1 MFVGGLILPVYCSV
15 FWFGIMRFGEDAP
28 DFRKTIQI
36 YKEELF
42 MDIFLSALPI
52 LVVLVGIIGLNKP
65 AKIVAPI
72 AFAVTFVIG
81 MFYFGE
87 GLDILWTN
95 AWTGIV
101 SGTKVVYM
109 IMAAFCILNM
119 LIETG
124 AMDKIREL
132 IIAITDDKRKHVII
146 VAFGFGAF
154 LEGCAGAGTPAA
166 VAAPALVGLG
176 ISPVFAV
183 LSSLIANGIWSSWG
197 AAGLTCSGGFAAMV
211 AEGRG
216 AVYNWPALDSM
227 TVSEIYNML
236 SRATARVN
244 AVGAFLCPWVITA
257 VCYGK
262 KGFKGLVPFLFIN
275 SVVGAAAMIAVT
287 HTIGFE
293 FTSIISGLII
303 VAVDFIYLKAANL
316 KTPEEFVAAPPAD
329 KSPIPAWK
337 AVFTYA
343 LLLVALPCARFGL
356 EGSWLY
362 GRGFAVWIGTTIIVV
377 CFIGSI
383 VLGYTKSFHK
393 CVAISFKSVIGA
405 LIAMAFLSGLAEAM
419 KSAGMLSIL
428 AKALAAVVGKG
439 YPAAAVFIGCI
450 GSFMTGTTLGSNI
463 MFHPMHIEAAQIL
476 GISPAYTA
484 AVNSSGGALGNM
496 ICPNNVIAVCATVNF
511 QNQEGIIM
519 RKVVPALVVLMI
531 AEMIAALLY
540 VLVIFPGY
548 YM

>member
-95 AWTGIV
+95 AWIGIV

-383 VLGYTKSFHK
+383 VLGYTKNFHK
-393 CVAISFKSVIGA
+393 CVAVSFKSVIGA

-428 AKALAAVVGKG
+428 AKALAAVVGNG

>member
-95 AWTGIV
+95 AWIGIV

-383 VLGYTKSFHK
+383 VLGYTKNFHK
-393 CVAISFKSVIGA
+393 CVAVSFKSVIGA

-428 AKALAAVVGKG
+428 AKALAAVVGNG

-540 VLVIFPGY
+540 IHVIFPGY

>member
-95 AWTGIV
+95 AWIGIV

-211 AEGRG
+211 VEGRG

-356 EGSWLY
+356 VGTYLY
-362 GRGFAVWIGTTIIVV
+362 SRGFAVWIGTTILVV

-393 CVAISFKSVIGA
+393 CVAVSFKSVIGA

-428 AKALAAVVGKG
+428 AKALAAVVGNG

-540 VLVIFPGY
+540 IHVIFPGY

>member
-95 AWTGIV
+95 AWIGIV

-211 AEGRG
+211 VEGRG

-383 VLGYTKSFHK
+383 VLGYTKNFHK
-393 CVAISFKSVIGA
+393 CVAVSFKSVIGA

-428 AKALAAVVGKG
+428 AKALAAVVGNG

-540 VLVIFPGY
+540 IHVIFPGY

>member
-1 MFVGGLILPVYCSV
+1 
-15 FWFGIMRFGEDAP
+15 
-28 DFRKTIQI
+28 
-36 YKEELF
+36 
-42 MDIFLSALPI
+42 MDIIVSVLPI
-52 LVVLVGIIGLNKP
+52 LIVLVGIIVLNKP
-65 AKIVAPI
+65 AKVVAPI
-72 AFAVTFVIG
+72 AFVVTFALG

-87 GLDILWTN
+87 GLDILWKN

-132 IIAITDDKRKHVII
+132 IISITDDKRKHVII

-166 VAAPALVGLG
+166 VAAPCLVGLG

-216 AVYNWPALDSM
+216 AAYNWPALDSM
-227 TVSEIYNML
+227 SVSEIYNML

-262 KGFKGLVPFLFIN
+262 KGFKGLVPFLFVNGI
-275 SVVGAAAMIAVT
+275 VGAAAMIGVT

-293 FTSIISGLII
+293 FTSIISGII
-303 VAVDFIYLKAANL
+303 VVAVDFIYIKVARP
-316 KTPEEFVAAPPAD
+316 KTPEEFIATPPVD

-337 AVFTYA
+337 AVFTYV
-343 LLLVALPCARFGL
+343 LLLIALPCARFGL
-356 EGSWLY
+356 EGTWLY
-362 GRGFAVWIGTTIIVV
+362 SRGFAVWIGTTIIVV
-377 CFIGSI
+377 CFVGSI
-383 VLGYTKSFHK
+383 VLGYTNRFHK
-393 CVAISFKSVIGA
+393 CVAVSFKSVIGA

-428 AKALAAVVGKG
+428 AKALADVVGKG
-439 YPAAAVFIGCI
+439 YPAAAVFIGCL

-463 MFHPMHIEAAQIL
+463 MFHPMHIEAAQLL

-511 QNQEGIIM
+511 QNQEGVIM

>member
-95 AWTGIV
+95 AWAGIV

-356 EGSWLY
+356 VGTYLY
-362 GRGFAVWIGTTIIVV
+362 SRGFAVWIGTTILVV

-393 CVAISFKSVIGA
+393 CVAVSFKSVIGA

-428 AKALAAVVGKG
+428 AKALAAVVGNG

-540 VLVIFPGY
+540 IHVIFPGY

>member
-95 AWTGIV
+95 AWIGIV

-197 AAGLTCSGGFAAMV
+197 AAGLTCSGGFATMV
-211 AEGRG
+211 VEGRG

-383 VLGYTKSFHK
+383 VLGYTKNFHK
-393 CVAISFKSVIGA
+393 CVAVSFKSVIGA

-428 AKALAAVVGKG
+428 AKALAAVVGNG

-540 VLVIFPGY
+540 IHVIFPGY

>member
-36 YKEELF
+36 YKDELF

-95 AWTGIV
+95 AWIGIV

-211 AEGRG
+211 VEGRG

-356 EGSWLY
+356 VGTYLY
-362 GRGFAVWIGTTIIVV
+362 SRGFAVWIGTTILVV

-393 CVAISFKSVIGA
+393 CVAVSFKSVIGA

-428 AKALAAVVGKG
+428 AKALAAVVGNG

-540 VLVIFPGY
+540 IHVIFPGY

>member
-95 AWTGIV
+95 AWIGIV

-356 EGSWLY
+356 VGTYLY
-362 GRGFAVWIGTTIIVV
+362 SRGFAVWIGTTILVV

-393 CVAISFKSVIGA
+393 CVAVSFKSVIGA

-428 AKALAAVVGKG
+428 AKALAAVVGNG

-540 VLVIFPGY
+540 IHVIFPGY

>member
-87 GLDILWTN
+87 GLDILWAN

-257 VCYGK
+257 ICYGK

-356 EGSWLY
+356 VGTYLY
-362 GRGFAVWIGTTIIVV
+362 SRGFAVWIGTTILVV

-393 CVAISFKSVIGA
+393 CVAVSFKSVIGA

-428 AKALAAVVGKG
+428 AKALAAVVGNG

-540 VLVIFPGY
+540 IHVIFPGY

>member
-383 VLGYTKSFHK
+383 VLGYTKNFHK
-393 CVAISFKSVIGA
+393 CVAVSFKSVIGA

-428 AKALAAVVGKG
+428 AKALAAVVGNG

-476 GISPAYTA
+476 GISPAYCTA
-484 AVNSSGGALGNM
+484 LNSSGGALGNM

-531 AEMIAALLY
+531 AEMIAGLLY
-540 VLVIFPGY
+540 TLVIFPGY

>member
-95 AWTGIV
+95 AWIGIV

-146 VAFGFGAF
+146 VAFGFSAF

-383 VLGYTKSFHK
+383 VLGYTKNFHK
-393 CVAISFKSVIGA
+393 CVAVSFKSVIGA

-428 AKALAAVVGKG
+428 AKALAAVVGNG

-540 VLVIFPGY
+540 IHVIFPGY

>member
-95 AWTGIV
+95 AWIGIV

-211 AEGRG
+211 VEGRG

-393 CVAISFKSVIGA
+393 CVAVSFKSVIGA

-428 AKALAAVVGKG
+428 AKALAAVVGNG

-540 VLVIFPGY
+540 IHVIFPGY

>member
-1 MFVGGLILPVYCSV
+1 
-15 FWFGIMRFGEDAP
+15 
-28 DFRKTIQI
+28 
-36 YKEELF
+36 

-52 LVVLVGIIGLNKP
+52 LIVLVGIIVLNKP
-65 AKIVAPI
+65 AKVVAPI
-72 AFAVTFVIG
+72 AFVVTFALG

-87 GLDILWTN
+87 GLDMLWTN

-383 VLGYTKSFHK
+383 VLGYTKNFHK
-393 CVAISFKSVIGA
+393 CVAVSFKSVIGA

-428 AKALAAVVGKG
+428 AKALAAVVGNG

-476 GISPAYTA
+476 GISPAYCTA
-484 AVNSSGGALGNM
+484 LNSSGGALGNM

-531 AEMIAALLY
+531 AEMIAGLLY
-540 VLVIFPGY
+540 TLVIFPGY

>member
-95 AWTGIV
+95 AWIGIV

-183 LSSLIANGIWSSWG
+183 LSSFIANGIWSSWG

-211 AEGRG
+211 VEGRG

-356 EGSWLY
+356 VGTYLY
-362 GRGFAVWIGTTIIVV
+362 SRGFAVWIGTTILVV

-393 CVAISFKSVIGA
+393 CVAVSFKSVIGA

-428 AKALAAVVGKG
+428 AKALAAVVGNG

-540 VLVIFPGY
+540 IHVIFPGY

>member
-95 AWTGIV
+95 AWIGVV

-211 AEGRG
+211 VEGRG

-383 VLGYTKSFHK
+383 VLGYTKNFHK
-393 CVAISFKSVIGA
+393 CVAVSFKSVIGA

-428 AKALAAVVGKG
+428 AKALAAVVGNG

-540 VLVIFPGY
+540 IHVIFPGY

>member
-1 MFVGGLILPVYCSV
+1 
-15 FWFGIMRFGEDAP
+15 
-28 DFRKTIQI
+28 
-36 YKEELF
+36 
-42 MDIFLSALPI
+42 MDIIVSLLPI
-52 LVVLVGIIGLNKP
+52 LIVLIGIIVLNKP
-65 AKIVAPI
+65 AKVVAPV
-72 AFAVTFVIG
+72 AFVVTFVLG

-87 GLDILWTN
+87 TLDILWTN

-101 SGTKVVYM
+101 AGTKVVYM
-109 IMAAFCILNM
+109 IMSAFCILNM
-119 LIETG
+119 LLETG
-124 AMDKIREL
+124 AMDKIKEL
-132 IIAITDDKRKHVII
+132 VIGLTDDSRKHIVI

-166 VAAPALVGLG
+166 VCAPLLMGLG
-176 ISPVFAV
+176 ISPVFSV

-197 AAGLTCSGGFAAMV
+197 AAGLTCSGGFEAMV
-211 AEGRG
+211 QAGRG
-216 AVYNWPALDSM
+216 VTYNWPALENMS
-227 TVSEIYNML
+227 TTEIYNML
-236 SRATARVN
+236 SMATARVN
-244 AVGAFLCPWVITA
+244 AVGAFLCPWVITS

-262 KGFKGLVPFLFIN
+262 KGFKGLVPFLLVN
-275 SVVGAAAMIAVT
+275 SITGAAAMILVT

-293 FTSIISGLII
+293 FTSIISGLIV
-303 VAVDFIYLKAANL
+303 VAVNFVYLKVAKPA
-316 KTPEEFVAAPPAD
+316 TPAEFMTTPPENR
-329 KSPIPAWK
+329 SEMPAWK

-356 EGSWLY
+356 VGTYLY
-362 GRGFAVWIGTTIIVV
+362 SRGFAVWIGTTILVV

-439 YPAAAVFIGCI
+439 YPAAAVFIGCL

-463 MFHPMHIEAAQIL
+463 MFHPMHIEAAQLL
-476 GISPAYTA
+476 GISPAYCA
-484 AVNSSGGALGNM
+484 ALNSSGGALGNM

-519 RKVVPALVVLMI
+519 RKVIPALAILMV

-540 VLVIFPGY
+540 TLVIFPGY

>member
-1 MFVGGLILPVYCSV
+1 
-15 FWFGIMRFGEDAP
+15 
-28 DFRKTIQI
+28 
-36 YKEELF
+36 

-52 LVVLVGIIGLNKP
+52 LVVLVGIIVLNKP

-72 AFAVTFVIG
+72 AFVVTFVLG

-87 GLDILWTN
+87 TLDILWTN

-119 LIETG
+119 LLDTG
-124 AMDKIREL
+124 AMDKIRE
-132 IIAITDDKRKHVII
+132 IIISITNDKRKHVII

-166 VAAPALVGLG
+166 VAAPCLMGLG
-176 ISPVFAV
+176 ISPVGAV

-197 AAGLTCSGGFAAMV
+197 AAGLTCSGGFAALV

-216 AVYNWPALDSM
+216 ATYNWPALDSM
-227 TVSEIYNML
+227 TVSEIYNMT

-257 VCYGK
+257 VVYGK
-262 KGFKGLVPFLFIN
+262 KGFKGLVPFLFVN
-275 SVVGAAAMIAVT
+275 GLVGAAAMIAVT

-293 FTSIISGLII
+293 FTSIISGLVIVII
-303 VAVDFIYLKAANL
+303 DFIYLKAV
-316 KTPEEFVAAPPAD
+316 KSETPEEYIAAPPAES
-329 KSPIPAWK
+329 SPIPAWK

-356 EGSWLY
+356 EGTWLY
-362 GRGFAVWIGTTIIVV
+362 DRGFAVWIGSTIMVV
-377 CFIGSI
+377 CFVGSI
-383 VLGYTKSFHK
+383 VLGYVKSFPK

-405 LIAMAFLSGLAEAM
+405 LLAMAFLSGLAEAM

-428 AKALAAVVGKG
+428 AKALADVVGKG
-439 YPAAAVFIGCI
+439 YPAAAIFIGCL

-463 MFHPMHIEAAQIL
+463 MFHPMHIEAAQLI
-476 GISPAYTA
+476 GISPAFTA

-540 VLVIFPGY
+540 ILVIFPNY

>member
-95 AWTGIV
+95 AWIGIV

-124 AMDKIREL
+124 AMDKIREP
-132 IIAITDDKRKHVII
+132 IIAITDDRRKHVII

-383 VLGYTKSFHK
+383 VLGYTKNFHK
-393 CVAISFKSVIGA
+393 CVAVSFKSVIGA

-428 AKALAAVVGKG
+428 AKALAAVVGNG

-540 VLVIFPGY
+540 IHVIFPGY

>member
-1 MFVGGLILPVYCSV
+1 
-15 FWFGIMRFGEDAP
+15 
-28 DFRKTIQI
+28 
-36 YKEELF
+36 
-42 MDIFLSALPI
+42 
-52 LVVLVGIIGLNKP
+52 
-65 AKIVAPI
+65 
-72 AFAVTFVIG
+72 

-95 AWTGIV
+95 AWIGVV

-236 SRATARVN
+236 SRATARVK
-244 AVGAFLCPWVITA
+244 AVGSFLCPWVITA

-383 VLGYTKSFHK
+383 VLGYTKNFHK
-393 CVAISFKSVIGA
+393 CVAVSFKSVIGA
-405 LIAMAFLSGLAEAM
+405 LIAMH
-419 KSAGMLSIL
+419 
-428 AKALAAVVGKG
+428 
-439 YPAAAVFIGCI
+439 
-450 GSFMTGTTLGSNI
+450 SF
-463 MFHPMHIEAAQIL
+463 Q
-476 GISPAYTA
+476 
-484 AVNSSGGALGNM
+484 
-496 ICPNNVIAVCATVNF
+496 
-511 QNQEGIIM
+511 
-519 RKVVPALVVLMI
+519 VLQK
-531 AEMIAALLY
+531 L
-540 VLVIFPGY
+540 
-548 YM
+548 

>member
-1 MFVGGLILPVYCSV
+1 
-15 FWFGIMRFGEDAP
+15 
-28 DFRKTIQI
+28 
-36 YKEELF
+36 
-42 MDIFLSALPI
+42 MDILVSVLPI
-52 LVVLVGIIGLNKP
+52 LIVLVGIIVLNKP
-65 AKIVAPI
+65 AKVVAPI
-72 AFAVTFVIG
+72 AFVVTFILG

-87 GLDILWTN
+87 GLDILWKN

-109 IMAAFCILNM
+109 IMSAFCILNM
-119 LIETG
+119 LLETG
-124 AMDKIREL
+124 AMDKIKEL
-132 IIAITDDKRKHVII
+132 VISLTDDSRKHIVI

-166 VAAPALVGLG
+166 VCAPLLMGLG
-176 ISPVFAV
+176 ISPVLSV

-197 AAGLTCSGGFAAMV
+197 AAGLTCSGGFEAMV
-211 AEGRG
+211 QAGRG
-216 AVYNWPALDSM
+216 ATYNWPALENM
-227 TVSEIYNML
+227 TTTEIYNML
-236 SRATARVN
+236 SMATARVN
-244 AVGAFLCPWVITA
+244 AVGAFFCPWVITA

-262 KGFKGLVPFLFIN
+262 KGFKGLIPFLLVN
-275 SVVGAAAMIAVT
+275 SITGAAAMILVT

-303 VAVDFIYLKAANL
+303 VAVNFIYLKAA
-316 KTPEEFVAAPPAD
+316 KPVTPAEFMRTPPE
-329 KSPIPAWK
+329 SRSEMPAWK

-356 EGSWLY
+356 VGTYLY
-362 GRGFAVWIGTTIIVV
+362 SRGFAVWIGTTILVV

-393 CVAISFKSVIGA
+393 CVAVSFKSVIGA

-439 YPAAAVFIGCI
+439 YPAAAVFIGCL

-463 MFHPMHIEAAQIL
+463 MFHPMHIEAAQLL
-476 GISPAYTA
+476 GISPAYCTA
-484 AVNSSGGALGNM
+484 LNSSGGALGNM

-519 RKVVPALVVLMI
+519 RKVIPALVVLMI
-531 AEMIAALLY
+531 AEMIAGLLY
-540 VLVIFPGY
+540 TLVIFPGY

>member
-95 AWTGIV
+95 AWIGIV

-262 KGFKGLVPFLFIN
+262 KCFKGLVPFLLIN

-383 VLGYTKSFHK
+383 VLGYTKNFHK
-393 CVAISFKSVIGA
+393 CVAVSFKSVIGA

-428 AKALAAVVGKG
+428 AKALAAVVGNG

-540 VLVIFPGY
+540 IHVIFPGY

>member
-1 MFVGGLILPVYCSV
+1 
-15 FWFGIMRFGEDAP
+15 
-28 DFRKTIQI
+28 
-36 YKEELF
+36 
-42 MDIFLSALPI
+42 MDIIVSVLPI
-52 LVVLVGIIGLNKP
+52 LIVLVGIIVLNKP
-65 AKIVAPI
+65 AKVVAPI
-72 AFAVTFVIG
+72 AFVVTFVLG

-87 GLDILWTN
+87 GLDILWKN

-132 IIAITDDKRKHVII
+132 IISITDDKRKHVII

-166 VAAPALVGLG
+166 VAAPCLVGLG

-216 AVYNWPALDSM
+216 ATYNWPALDSM
-227 TVSEIYNML
+227 SVSEIYNML

-244 AVGAFLCPWVITA
+244 AVGAFFCPWVITA

-262 KGFKGLVPFLFIN
+262 KGFKGLVPFLFVN
-275 SVVGAAAMIAVT
+275 GVVGAAAMIGVT

-293 FTSIISGLII
+293 FTSIISGIII
-303 VAVDFIYLKAANL
+303 VAVDFIYIKVARP
-316 KTPEEFVAAPPAD
+316 KTPEEFIATPPTD

-337 AVFTYA
+337 AVFTYV
-343 LLLVALPCARFGL
+343 LLLIALPCARFGL
-356 EGSWLY
+356 EGTWLY
-362 GRGFAVWIGTTIIVV
+362 NRGFAVWIGTTIIVV
-377 CFIGSI
+377 CFVGSI
-383 VLGYTKSFHK
+383 VLGYTNRFHK
-393 CVAISFKSVIGA
+393 CVAVSFKSVIGA

-439 YPAAAVFIGCI
+439 YPAAAVFIGCL

-463 MFHPMHIEAAQIL
+463 MFHPMHIEAAQLL

>member
-95 AWTGIV
+95 AWIGIV

-211 AEGRG
+211 VEGRG

-356 EGSWLY
+356 VGTYLY
-362 GRGFAVWIGTTIIVV
+362 SRGFAVWIGTTILVV

-393 CVAISFKSVIGA
+393 CVAVSFKSVIGA

-428 AKALAAVVGKG
+428 AKALAAVVGNG

-484 AVNSSGGALGNM
+484 AVSSSGGALGNM

-540 VLVIFPGY
+540 IHVIFPGY

>member
-95 AWTGIV
+95 AWIGIV

-356 EGSWLY
+356 EGTYLY
-362 GRGFAVWIGTTIIVV
+362 SRGFAVWIGTTILVV

-393 CVAISFKSVIGA
+393 CVAVSFKSVIGA

-540 VLVIFPGY
+540 IHVIFPGY

>member
-132 IIAITDDKRKHVII
+132 IISITDDKRKHVII

-166 VAAPALVGLG
+166 VAAPCLVGLG

-211 AEGRG
+211 VEGRG
-216 AVYNWPALDSM
+216 AAYNWPALDSM
-227 TVSEIYNML
+227 SVSEIYNML

-356 EGSWLY
+356 EGTYLY
-362 GRGFAVWIGTTIIVV
+362 SRGFAVWIGTTILVV

-393 CVAISFKSVIGA
+393 CVAVSFKSVIGA

-428 AKALAAVVGKG
+428 AKALAAVVGNG

-540 VLVIFPGY
+540 IQVIFPGY